1 LIKGKK
7 ILLVGPLN
15 AAGVGGR
22 LEEMKV
28 WANAL
33 TFADCEVSVFSM
45 FNANSYFGSIPVYES
60 LDILSPFSLKSLLR
74 KLALRIWGSK
84 PFKRH
89 RDNFY
94 LSRKWESFSTRF
106 DHIILFIT
114 DSSKE
119 RLIFESSSQT
129 SVLIRFT
136 GTIFDFTNLNR
147 DAGLSSLPYRKYV
160 FHDSAL
166 LFDYS
171 PAIPT
176 HFIDQTALEEEKLL
190 QIPIT
195 SSLATFAMIGLFM
208 EVKQVEEVILKFT
221 QFPDLKLLIFG
232 KGELESVYEKLI
244 SQNKLSN
251 VEIRGFY
258 PSSQMHQMYSQFDA
272 LIINSTEETGPMTGV
287 EAMAAGKIILSKRIG
302 AMAGRLADEQFL
314 VDANNSLENAI
325 QTLVNAEKDTI
336 IEIRT
341 RMRDRYIESYSN
353 ESISNKIAQVTLNKD
368 FNEKRD
374 QSF

>member
-1 LIKGKK
+1 MIKGKK

-33 TFADCEVSVFSM
+33 RLADCEVSVFSM

-60 LDILSPFSLKSLLR
+60 LDILTPFSPKSLLG

-84 PFKRH
+84 PFKKH

-114 DSSKE
+114 DSSRE
-119 RLIFESSSQT
+119 RLIFESSYHP
-129 SVLIRFT
+129 SVVIRFT
-136 GTIFDFTNLNR
+136 GTIFDFTNIKR
-147 DAGLSSLPYRKYV
+147 DEFLSFKFNRKYV
-160 FHDSAL
+160 FHDPAL
-166 LFDYS
+166 LFGYS

-176 HFIDQTALEEEKLL
+176 AFVDQTAIEEEKLL

-208 EVKQVEEVILKFT
+208 EVKQVEEVILKFA
-221 QFPDLKLLIFG
+221 QFPKHKLLIFG
-232 KGELESVYEKLI
+232 KGELESVYRKLI
-244 SQNKLSN
+244 VENKLTN

-258 PSSQMHQMYSQFDA
+258 PSSQMAEMYTEFDV
-272 LIINSTEETGPMTGV
+272 LIINSSEETGPMTGV
-287 EAMAAGKIILSKRIG
+287 EAMAAGKIILSKRVG
-302 AMAGRLADEQFL
+302 AMAGRLADDQLLIDE
-314 VDANNSLENAI
+314 NHSLEKAI
-325 QTLVNAEKDTI
+325 ESLLNTNKEKIKDL
-336 IEIRT
+336 RT
-341 RMRDRYIESYSN
+341 RLRTRYVESYSN
-353 ESISNKIAQVTLNKD
+353 NSISQKIVQVTLN
-368 FNEKRD
+368 
-374 QSF
+374 

>member
-1 LIKGKK
+1 MIKGKK

-33 TFADCEVSVFSM
+33 TLADCEVSVFSM
-45 FNANSYFGSIPVYES
+45 FNANPYFGSIPVYES
-60 LDILSPFSLKSLLR
+60 LDILTPFSSKSLLG

-114 DSSKE
+114 DSSRE

-136 GTIFDFTNLNR
+136 GTIFDFTNLKR

-160 FHDSAL
+160 FHDPAL

-171 PAIPT
+171 PAIST
-176 HFIDQTALEEEKLL
+176 HFVDQTAIEEEKLL

-208 EVKQVEEVILKFT
+208 EVKQVEEVILKFA
-221 QFPDLKLLIFG
+221 QVPDLKLLIFG
-232 KGELESVYEKLI
+232 QGELESVYKKLI
-244 SQNKLSN
+244 AQNKLSN

-258 PSSQMHQMYSQFDA
+258 PSSQMDQMYSQFDA

-287 EAMAAGKIILSKRIG
+287 EAMAAGKIILSKRVG
-302 AMAGRLADEQFL
+302 AMAGRLADEQLL
-314 VDANNSLENAI
+314 VDANNSLENTI
-325 QTLVNAEKDTI
+325 QSLVKAEKDTI
-336 IEIRT
+336 TEIRT
-341 RMRDRYIESYSN
+341 RLRNRYIESYSN
-353 ESISNKIAQVTLNKD
+353 ESISNKIAQVTLN
-368 FNEKRD
+368 
-374 QSF
+374 

>member
-1 LIKGKK
+1 MIKGKK

-33 TFADCEVSVFSM
+33 ILADCEVSVFSM

-60 LDILSPFSLKSLLR
+60 LDILTPFSPKSLLG

-114 DSSKE
+114 DSSRE

-136 GTIFDFTNLNR
+136 GTIFDFTNLKR
-147 DAGLSSLPYRKYV
+147 DAGLISLPYRKYV
-160 FHDSAL
+160 FHDPAL
-166 LFDYS
+166 LFGYS

-176 HFIDQTALEEEKLL
+176 HFVDQTVIEEEKLL

-208 EVKQVEEVILKFT
+208 EVKQVEEVILKFA

-244 SQNKLSN
+244 AQNKLSN

-258 PSSQMHQMYSQFDA
+258 PSSQMEQMYSQFDA

-302 AMAGRLADEQFL
+302 AMAGRLADEQLL

-325 QTLVNAEKDTI
+325 ESLVKAEKDTI

-341 RMRDRYIESYSN
+341 RLRNRYIESYSN
-353 ESISNKIAQVTLNKD
+353 ESISNKIAQVTLN
-368 FNEKRD
+368 
-374 QSF
+374 